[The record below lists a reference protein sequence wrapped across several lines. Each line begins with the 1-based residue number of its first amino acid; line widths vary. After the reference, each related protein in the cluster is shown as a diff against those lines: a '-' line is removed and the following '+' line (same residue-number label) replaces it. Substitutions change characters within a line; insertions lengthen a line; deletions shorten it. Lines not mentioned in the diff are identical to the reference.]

1 MLDSMREPTRARERR
16 AGRRAGWRRAA
27 AVAAALA
34 LAGAGSACATL
45 GRAVFQEPVVHFRA
59 LRVNGLGLT
68 GGSLDVELSVFNP
81 NGYALESTRF
91 TYNLLMDTVQVANG
105 LIETRQTFRSG
116 DSTVVTIPVN
126 FTYAGLGRAGQELMR
141 SGTVN
146 YRVLGDVT
154 VSTPVGNFTLP
165 YDQTRRF
172 TPLGGSR

>member
-1 MLDSMREPTRARERR
+1 MTHTTSRR
-16 AGRRAGWRRAA
+16 APRRGRRHGRRLAA
-27 AVAAALA
+27 ASLLA
-34 LAGAGSACATL
+34 LAGLLGACATL
-45 GRAVFQEPVVHFRA
+45 TRAVFQEPVVAFRG

-68 GGSLDVELSVFNP
+68 GGALDVELIIYNP
-81 NGYALESTRF
+81 NGFNLEATRVR
-91 TYNLLMDTVQVANG
+91 YNLLMDTVRVADG
-105 LIETRQTFRSG
+105 AIETRQTFRSG